1 MYLGPGMKSALI
13 LSYACCAVVIG
24 SSAAALGFATV
35 TTTASTQIQES
46 AGIQVVQ
53 GLNLATQIGS
63 SAAAAQIA
71 SSAIS
76 VPTLSK
82 LSSDSVA
89 KVVLTGG
96 AGDAVSLAVS
106 PTLDATR
113 TDSQQKLVVETFA
126 GSATSSVLGGGL
138 RANGAL
144 SVDVGGRVALAGRTV
159 SPGDYQGVLM
169 VIAQYN

>member
-1 MYLGPGMKSALI
+1 MKSALI
-13 LSYACCAVVIG
+13 ISYICGAVVIG
-24 SSAAALGFATV
+24 SSAAALALATV
-35 TTTASTQIQES
+35 TTTASTEIQES

-63 SAAAAQIA
+63 SAAAAQIG
-71 SSAIS
+71 STAIGGQ
-76 VPTLSK
+76 TLSS

-89 KVVLTGG
+89 KVTLTGG

-113 TDSQQKLVVETFA
+113 ASTQQTLVVQTFG
-126 GSATSSVLGGGL
+126 GSAASSVLGGGL
-138 RANGAL
+138 RNNGAL
-144 SVDVGGRVALAGRTV
+144 SVDVGGRVALAGRNV
-159 SPGDYQGVLM
+159 SPGAYQGLLM